1 MIKSGDFINRARFIF
16 QNKFPLYSFLLL
28 YKKKKYNEEI
38 FYSGI
43 SNPPRVRRNFYSSRP
58 TTLVNQSN

>member
-1 MIKSGDFINRARFIF
+1 MIKSGDFINRARIIF
-16 QNKFPLYSFLLL
+16 QNKFPLYSFLLP
-28 YKKKKYNEEI
+28 YKKKYNEEI